1 MVSKCFRKALRL
13 FAKKGLMMKLTMHSN
28 RFFFFFFDQLLLIVF
43 SITLYQAVS
52 RFDSYRFEDLKR
64 DIKLVCKGNV
74 NTCELECI
82 NGNKSDKKE
91 RKINRQLVQSLQ

>member
-1 MVSKCFRKALRL
+1 
-13 FAKKGLMMKLTMHSN
+13 MKLTMHSN
-28 RFFFFFFDQLLLIVF
+28 RSFLTNYLLLVVF
-43 SITLYQAVS
+43 STTLYQAVS

-74 NTCELECI
+74 NACELECI
-82 NGNKSDKKE
+82 DGNKSNKKE